1 MKGAK
6 FIGILLVCALC
17 VFAGDP
23 WDDKEPKSWS
33 EKDVDKILYSS
44 PWGKKV
50 PTKMEYVKD
59 QDKSNVVRGTVQN
72 DRGRPMPKDVV
83 VAWWWSSKT
92 VRRAF
97 LRLYEL
103 RGGQVD
109 AAQAREF
116 AETDLEPTVSLMGSD
131 RGSMSLLTRWGKL
144 PPEELKQNVWLDS
157 NRFKD
162 PVYPADV
169 RIIQDSKGNAERILF
184 VFPEKVGDQSLVTSD
199 DKRVLFRWR
208 LPVEKDQK
216 PEDAQRFEASFEPKK
231 MQVQKAADF

>member
-6 FIGILLVCALC
+6 FVAMLLVCALC

-50 PTKMEYVKD
+50 PTKVEEVKSE
-59 QDKSNVVRGTVQN
+59 DKRNEVRSTQTFE
-72 DRGRPMPKDVV
+72 RGARRETDIV

-103 RGGQVD
+103 KGGQVD
-109 AAQAREF
+109 PAQAREF
-116 AETDLEPTVSLMGSD
+116 AETDIEPTVSLMGSD
-131 RGSMSLLTRWGKL
+131 KGSATLLAMWGKL
-144 PPEELKQNVWLDS
+144 SPEDLKQNAWLDLG
-157 NRFKD
+157 RFKE
-162 PVYPADV
+162 PIYPTDV
-169 RIIQDSKGNAERILF
+169 RIVEDSKGNAERILF
-184 VFPEKVGDQSLVTSD
+184 VFPETVGDQPVVTAD
-199 DKRVLFRWR
+199 DKRILFRWR
-208 LPVEKDQK
+208 LPKKKDQK
-216 PEDAQRFEASFEPKK
+216 PEDSERYEASFEPKK